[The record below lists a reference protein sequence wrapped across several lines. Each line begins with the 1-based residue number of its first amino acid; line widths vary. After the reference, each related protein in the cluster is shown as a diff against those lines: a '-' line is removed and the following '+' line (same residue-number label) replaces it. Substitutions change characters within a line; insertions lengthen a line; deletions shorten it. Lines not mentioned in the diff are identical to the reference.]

1 MLREID
7 RKLSSEQRVIFTEPG
22 LDAAGLQLI
31 IALKKEFPELEV
43 VLTGGGPGALFLS
56 LLKNEVTVRAEDFS
70 R

>member
-1 MLREID
+1 M
-7 RKLSSEQRVIFTEPG
+7 IFTEPG